1 MKTAVGIILA
11 AVLAAGVGA
20 VGAVFTANSL
30 VATVDKAATNADQA
44 DLGAPS
50 DYGAR

>member
-1 MKTAVGIILA
+1 MKTAVGMILA

-20 VGAVFTANSL
+20 VGAVVTVNTL
-30 VATVDKAATNADQA
+30 VASVDKAASNVDQSKI
-44 DLGAPS
+44 GAPA